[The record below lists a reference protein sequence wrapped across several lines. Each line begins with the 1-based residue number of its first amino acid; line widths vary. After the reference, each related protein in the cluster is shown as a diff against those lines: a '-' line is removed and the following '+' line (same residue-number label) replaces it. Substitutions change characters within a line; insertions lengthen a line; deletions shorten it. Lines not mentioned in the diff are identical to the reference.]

1 MKLDNT
7 TLQVLANYCAA
18 AAESMGWTLMRT
30 AYSTFVKE
38 TEDFSCQVLTRDGLT
53 VASPKTFG
61 ATWYTGLDY
70 GDVIK
75 RFDYREGDICITSDP
90 YAGHVATHT
99 PDIHM
104 WKPVFRDGEIV
115 CFVGNHIHK
124 DRKSTR
130 LNSSHT

>member
-30 AYSTFVKE
+30 AHSTFVKE
-38 TEDFSCQVLTRDGLT
+38 TEDFSCQVLTPEGLT

-70 GDVIK
+70 GGVIPL
-75 RFDYREGDICITSDP
+75 FDYREGDICLHQRSLCRLRRDP
-90 YAGHVATHT
+90 HPRHPYLEAGL
-99 PDIHM
+99 P
-104 WKPVFRDGEIV
+104 
-115 CFVGNHIHK
+115 
-124 DRKSTR
+124 
-130 LNSSHT
+130 